1 MALTPTRVEVRLTL
15 AQLDAGQH
23 LEETVVLARHPSE
36 TAEHL
41 VLRMLAWCLL
51 RRDGLAFGA
60 GLSDGDAADLCI
72 EAPGGGYALWVEC
85 GAADLDKLRKVA
97 SQNQRAEVCV
107 VFAGP
112 RRRAELLSQLAA
124 HEKSRKGLDR
134 VRLHTVDA
142 ALVAALARHEARRQK
157 WTVTIVEG
165 HAYVEVDGEPVDGA
179 VETTGLLDAQP

>member
-1 MALTPTRVEVRLTL
+1 MALSPTRHEYRLTL
-15 AQLDAGQH
+15 SHLDAAQH

-60 GLSDGDAADLCI
+60 GLSDGDASDLCI
-72 EAPGGGYALWVEC
+72 EAAGGGYTLWVEC
-85 GAADLDKLRKVA
+85 GTAELEKLRRVA
-97 SQNQRAEVCV
+97 SQNAGAEVEV

-112 RRRAELLSQLAA
+112 RRRNELLEQLAE
-124 HEKSRKGLDR
+124 HRKSHKGLDR
-134 VRLHTVDA
+134 VRLRTIEPS
-142 ALVAALARHEARRQK
+142 LVAALARHEERRQK

-165 HAYVEVDGEPVDGA
+165 HLYVEVDGEPLDGA
-179 VETTGLLDAQP
+179 VETTPLLG